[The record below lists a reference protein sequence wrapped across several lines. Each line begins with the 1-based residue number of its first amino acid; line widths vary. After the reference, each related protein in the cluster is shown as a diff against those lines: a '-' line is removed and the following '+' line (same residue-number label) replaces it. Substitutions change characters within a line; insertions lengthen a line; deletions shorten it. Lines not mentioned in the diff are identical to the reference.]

1 MHGSFSGPAVIDL
14 DAGKG
19 VESVASF
26 LYGPGGVST
35 DPRRSSAPTMF
46 RGLRDVIRGKRR
58 VKYLVPVCSEGPHEG
73 ANPMP
78 ARRPENLEDA
88 LAAARE
94 VLLTDDED
102 LRSLLYRDIL
112 LNALKCKRDDLDILD
127 LKVINRAV
135 AEFRHAARVFK
146 PYRGVRKVS
155 IFGSA
160 REKKGS
166 PYYEMAVR
174 FGRSL
179 VGRGFMVITG
189 AAEGIMRAGVEG
201 AGAENSFGVNI
212 LLPFEKGPNTVLQD
226 DPKVVRFKYFFT
238 RKVFFVMEADAV
250 ALFPGGFGTHD
261 EGFEVLTLLQT
272 GKAPP
277 MPVVLMELP
286 GQRYW
291 ESWDR
296 FVRQQL
302 LARGFVNPEDL
313 TLYRIVRSPEE
324 ATDWIASYYSTYHSQ
339 RLVGNR
345 LVIRLEKELSDRHI
359 SILNEKFRDLAASG
373 KISKTSALREEADEP
388 NLRSKPR
395 IVFSY
400 DRGRAGRLNEMI
412 LEINRLGSTV

>member
-1 MHGSFSGPAVIDL
+1 M
-14 DAGKG
+14 
-19 VESVASF
+19 
-26 LYGPGGVST
+26 
-35 DPRRSSAPTMF
+35 PT
-46 RGLRDVIRGKRR
+46 
-58 VKYLVPVCSEGPHEG
+58 
-73 ANPMP
+73 
-78 ARRPENLEDA
+78 RRPENLDDA

-94 VLLTDDED
+94 ILSTEDED

-112 LNALKCKRDDLDILD
+112 LNAIKCKRDDLDILD

-166 PYYEMAVR
+166 AYYDLAVR
-174 FGRSL
+174 LGRSL
-179 VGRGFMVITG
+179 VARGFMVITG

-201 AGAENSFGVNI
+201 AGPENSFGVNI
-212 LLPFEKGPNTVLQD
+212 LLPFEKGPAQVFQD

-238 RKVFFVMEADAV
+238 RKVFFVMEADAF

-302 LARGFVNPEDL
+302 LARGLISPEDL
-313 TLYRIVRSPEE
+313 SLYRIVHSPEE
-324 ATDWIASYYSTYHSQ
+324 ATDWITSYYSTYHSLRQ
-339 RLVGNR
+339 VGNR
-345 LVIRLEKELSDRHI
+345 LVIRLERELSDQAV
-359 SILNEKFRDLAASG
+359 STLNERFPDLVASG
-373 KISKTSALREEADEP
+373 RISKTSALREEADEP
-388 NLRSKPR
+388 ELRAKPR
-395 IVFSY
+395 IVFAY

-412 LEINRLGSTV
+412 LEINRLGGAD